1 MSALVGAP
9 IPVPSLLD
17 ISEQTMAIVNL
28 VSLLLTLVGSI
39 SGIGF
44 YLERRTNM
52 KFENQTVKMN
62 EISKKIDDNINGLKV
77 DLREMDLRME
87 RSLHEKIDEMEKTTE
102 YKVQKAKEIEDE
114 KFKRIDE
121 AHREHERRLDT
132 IDRDSY
138 DYKIRHNSSSKEE
151 DK

>member
-1 MSALVGAP
+1 MSVLVGAP
-9 IPVPSLLD
+9 IPVPSLFDL
-17 ISEQTMAIVNL
+17 SAQTMAFVNL
-28 VSLLLTLVGSI
+28 LSLLITLLGSI

-52 KFENQTVKMN
+52 KFENQ
-62 EISKKIDDNINGLKV
+62 SKKMDDVEKKISENLQW
-77 DLREMDLRME
+77 LRME
-87 RSLHEKIDEMEKTTE
+87 LKEIELRMEKSFHTKLDEMEKSTDLRVE
-102 YKVQKAKEIEDE
+102 KAKEIEDE

-121 AHREHERRLDT
+121 GHREHERRLDV

-138 DYKIRHNSSSKEE
+138 DYKKKEV